1 MSLDACADL
10 VQRGDPDRFATV
22 LAAPVADRARLLPV
36 YAFNVEVTR
45 APWLTAEAPIAE
57 MRLQWWRDALDE
69 IGQGGRVR
77 RHEVATPLAEV
88 IDADGAAA
96 LGRLVAARRWDIYS
110 DPFEDAAHFIDF
122 LDATAGGLMWTAA
135 RVLGARNEQAVRDV
149 GWAQGLATF
158 FRAIPELEARGRKP
172 LVDGRAEAVAAL
184 AREGARRLR
193 AGRAAGAR
201 GPATW
206 PACETGALLTLA
218 ARDPA
223 RVADGALDLSEFRK
237 RARLLRAA
245 LTGRVPV

>member
-1 MSLDACADL
+1 VSLDACAQL

-22 LAAPVADRARLLPV
+22 LAAPVDDRARLLPL

-45 APWLTAEAPIAE
+45 APWVTAEAPIAE

-69 IGQGGRVR
+69 IAAGGPVR

-88 IDADGAAA
+88 IDAEGAAL

-110 DPFEDAAHFIDF
+110 DPFEDEAHFAGY

-135 RVLGARNEQAVRDV
+135 RVLGGGGEQALRDV
-149 GWAQGLATF
+149 GWAQGLAAF
-158 FRAIPELEARGRKP
+158 LRAIPELEARGRRP

-184 AREGARRLR
+184 AREGGNRLR
-193 AGRAAGAR
+193 AGLAAGAR

-206 PACETGALLTLA
+206 PACETGALLGLA

-223 RVADGALDLSEFRK
+223 RVADGALALSEFRK
-237 RARLLRAA
+237 RARLARSA
-245 LTGRVPV
+245 LTGRVPL